1 MVILPVIYKVSPS
14 SGTGQMLNIN
24 GTGFTADASKISVKV
39 DGRTCVIKSAETNRI
54 KCQLNQYRDGPTSRI
69 PTNSTATQK
78 LGFIGG
84 AGWNYSRYEIS
95 YNG

>member
-1 MVILPVIYKVSPS
+1 MILPLINKISPS

-24 GTGFTADASKISVKV
+24 GTGFTTNSSRVKVNV
-39 DGRTCVIKSAETNRI
+39 DGRTCVITSVDTNRI

-69 PTNSTATQK
+69 STNTNGTQR

-84 AGWNYSRYEIS
+84 TGWNYTRF
-95 YNG
+95 

>member
-1 MVILPVIYKVSPS
+1 MILPLINKISPS

-24 GTGFTADASKISVKV
+24 GTGFITNSSRVKVNV
-39 DGRTCVIKSAETNRI
+39 DGRTCVITSVDTNRI

-69 PTNSTATQK
+69 PTNTNGTQK

-84 AGWNYSRYEIS
+84 TGWNYTRF
-95 YNG
+95 